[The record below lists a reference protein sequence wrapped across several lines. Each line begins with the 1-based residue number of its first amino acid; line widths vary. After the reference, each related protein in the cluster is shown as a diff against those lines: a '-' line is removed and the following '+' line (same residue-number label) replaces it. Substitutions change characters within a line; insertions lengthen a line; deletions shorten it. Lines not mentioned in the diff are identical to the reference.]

1 MSGRITRGGLACA
14 ACAAPLAVAGA
25 LLLSACVSSAP
36 PRLKQTPKPDTASA
50 VNTQLGIE
58 YLKQGDLNL
67 AKEKLER
74 AEKENPRDPN
84 VHMALAMLN
93 DRLREP
99 AKADAE
105 FRAALRLS
113 PKNPDITNNY
123 AVFLCQSKRYDE
135 GVKRFHESANNPL
148 YRTPEAAWTNAG
160 VCLREAKRLDDAR
173 LDFSRALQIRPNFA
187 EAAYQLSDLE
197 FTQGNKKEAGDRV
210 DQFLNYFNATP
221 ELLLLRVRV
230 ARSMNDRLATE
241 RFARRLRSDFPE
253 SEQSRQLADVLR
265 NPG

>member
-1 MSGRITRGGLACA
+1 MTALA
-14 ACAAPLAVAGA
+14 
-25 LLLSACVSSAP
+25 ACVSNAP

-84 VHMALAMLN
+84 VHMALALLN
-93 DRLREP
+93 ERLREP
-99 AKADAE
+99 SRADAE
-105 FRAALRLS
+105 FREALRLS
-113 PKNPDITNNY
+113 PKNPEITNNY
-123 AVFLCQSKRYDE
+123 AVFLCQSKRYED

-148 YRTPEAAWTNAG
+148 YRTPEAALTNAG
-160 VCLREAKRLDDAR
+160 VCLREAQRFAEAR
-173 LDFSRALQIRPNFA
+173 ADFQNALQIRPNFA
-187 EAAYQLSDLE
+187 EAAYQLSDLD
-197 FTQGNKKEAGDRV
+197 FAQGHTKEAAERV

-221 ELLLLRVRV
+221 ELLLLRVRI
-230 ARSMNDRLATE
+230 ARASGDRLATE
-241 RFARRLRSDFPE
+241 RNARRLRNDFPE
-253 SEQSRQLADVLR
+253 SEQTRQLADVLR